1 MNPSYTKSLLEQID
15 AVLKVGEGL
24 GFDEM
29 EPSLSPRRMQQ
40 LMAMCQAVISRI
52 APIDSTH
59 ARIAEQILSSP
70 YAEEYA
76 LERLLGVVE
85 SLRVSVAS
93 GYLQNVSELIH
104 GEIFDDFIEMAGHL
118 LDEGYKDPSAVVA
131 GSALESHLRNL
142 CTKSGVDS
150 TIRSGAVERP
160 KKAEQMNSDLCAA
173 GVYSKLDQKNVT
185 AWLDLRNKAAHGQY
199 ASYTKEQVNLMHMGV
214 RDFIGR
220 CPA

>member
-1 MNPSYTKSLLEQID
+1 
-15 AVLKVGEGL
+15 
-24 GFDEM
+24 
-29 EPSLSPRRMQQ
+29 
-40 LMAMCQAVISRI
+40 MAMCQAVISRI
-52 APIDSTH
+52 DPIDSTH
-59 ARIAEQILSSP
+59 ARIAEQILSGS

-85 SLRVSVAS
+85 SLRVSIAS

-104 GEIFDDFIEMAGHL
+104 GEIFDDFIEMADHL

-142 CTKSGVDS
+142 CTKSGIDA

-173 GVYSKLDQKNVT
+173 GVYGKLDQKNVT

-199 ASYTKEQVNLMHMGV
+199 ASCTKEQVNLMHMGV